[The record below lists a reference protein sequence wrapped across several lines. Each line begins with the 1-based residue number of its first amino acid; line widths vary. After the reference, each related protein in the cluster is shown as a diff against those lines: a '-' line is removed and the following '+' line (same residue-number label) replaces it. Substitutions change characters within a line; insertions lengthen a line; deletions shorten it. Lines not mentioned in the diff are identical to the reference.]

1 MLELARDLL
10 ILVGRVI
17 TILPLLLVVALFMGK
32 RSIGELP
39 VFDLLILLTLGSVV
53 GADIAEPD
61 VIHIH
66 TIVAIILIG
75 LLQKLVAKWKI
86 MNRKFGKLVT
96 FEPTVVIQDGSFIIE
111 NLKNMQYSIDNIL
124 LMLREKDVFDISNV
138 KLGIIEANGQLTVLR
153 KPEKSPVTIEDLQ
166 LYKSKVDLAYPL
178 IVEGNLYREVFE
190 VVNIN
195 ERWLKTKLKNLGFT
209 DYEEVFFASID
220 ERKNLHVSKRNM
232 DATQVP
238 PIYH

>member
-1 MLELARDLL
+1 MEMAKELL
-10 ILVGRVI
+10 ILFGRVV
-17 TILPLLLVVALFMGK
+17 TILPLLLVVTLFMGK

-61 VIHIH
+61 VVHIH

-75 LLQKLVAKWKI
+75 ILQKLVAKLKI

-111 NLKNMQYSIDNIL
+111 NLKNMQYSIDNVL
-124 LMLREKDVFDISNV
+124 LMLREKDIFDITSV
-138 KLGIIEANGQLTVLR
+138 KLGIIEANGQLTVLK
-153 KPEKSPVTIEDLQ
+153 KPEKSPVTVEDLQ
-166 LYKSKVDLAYPL
+166 LYKPHVDLAYPL
-178 IVEGNLYREVFE
+178 IVEGTLYREVLN
-190 VVNIN
+190 VVQVN
-195 ERWLKTKLKNLGFT
+195 EKWLKTKLGHLGIT
-209 DYEEVFFASID
+209 DYEDVFFASID
-220 ERKNLHVSKRNM
+220 EKKNLHVSEKSL
-232 DATQVP
+232 DAKSAP

>member
-1 MLELARDLL
+1 MELAKDLL
-10 ILVGRVI
+10 ILLFRVV

-61 VIHIH
+61 VVHIH

-75 LLQKLVAKWKI
+75 ILQKLVAKWKI

-111 NLKNMQYSIDNIL
+111 NLKNMQYSIDNVL
-124 LMLREKDVFDISNV
+124 LMLREKDVFDITNV

-153 KPEKSPVTIEDLQ
+153 KPEKSPVTIEDLR
-166 LYKSKVDLAYPL
+166 LYKPHADLAYPL
-178 IVEGNLYREVFE
+178 IVEGTLYREVFN
-190 VVNIN
+190 VVSID
-195 ERWLKTKLKNLGFT
+195 EKWLKTKLKHLGII
-209 DYEEVFFASID
+209 DYEDVFFASID
-220 ERKNLHVSKRNM
+220 EQKNLHVSKKSL
-232 DATQVP
+232 DANSAP

>member
-1 MLELARDLL
+1 MELAKDLL
-10 ILVGRVI
+10 ILLGRVV

-61 VIHIH
+61 VVHIH
-66 TIVAIILIG
+66 TIAAIILIG
-75 LLQKLVAKWKI
+75 LLQKLVAIWKI
-86 MNRKFGKLVT
+86 KNRKFGKLVT

-124 LMLREKDVFDISNV
+124 LMLREKDVFDITHV

-153 KPEKSPVTIEDLQ
+153 KPEKSPVTIEDLK
-166 LYKSKVDLAYPL
+166 LNKPYVDLAYPL
-178 IVEGNLYREVFE
+178 IVEGKLYHDVLNA
-190 VVNIN
+190 VSVN
-195 ERWLKTKLKNLGFT
+195 EKWLRLKLEDLGIT
-209 DYEEVFFASID
+209 DYDDVFFASVD
-220 ERKNLHVSKRNM
+220 EQKNLHVSLKSLN
-232 DATQVP
+232 AKSAP